1 METMTVLAYDYPV
14 LGAFLTMMFFFVWI
28 IWLFLLFRVV
38 IDVFRSDDMGG
49 FAKVLWLVFVIFLPY
64 LGVFVYL
71 IARGHKMTER
81 DIAQAQAQK
90 ASMDEYVRS
99 VAGSGGGVAAEL
111 EKLSALKDQGV
122 LTQAEFDA
130 QKAQLLA

>member
-1 METMTVLAYDYPV
+1 MLAYDYPV

-28 IWLFLLFRVV
+28 VWLFLLFRVV
-38 IDVFRSDDMGG
+38 IDVFRSEDMGG

-99 VAGSGGGVAAEL
+99 VAGSGGVAAEL

>member
-1 METMTVLAYDYPV
+1 MLAYDYPV

-28 IWLFLLFRVV
+28 VWLFLLFRVV
-38 IDVFRSDDMGG
+38 IDVFRSEDLGG

>member
-1 METMTVLAYDYPV
+1 MENVTVLAYTYP
-14 LGAFLTMMFFFVWI
+14 LMGAFWTMLFFFVWV

-38 IDVFRSDDMGG
+38 IDVFRSDDLGG
-49 FAKVLWLVFVIFLPY
+49 FAKVLWLLFVIFLPY

-90 ASMDEYVRS
+90 ASMDDYVRS
-99 VAGSGGGVAAEL
+99 VAGSSGVAGEL
-111 EKLSALKDQGV
+111 EKLADLKERGV
-122 LTQAEFDA
+122 LTQAEFD
-130 QKAQLLA
+130 QKKAQLLA

>member
-1 METMTVLAYDYPV
+1 VLAYDYPV

-28 IWLFLLFRVV
+28 VWLFLLFRVV

-90 ASMDEYVRS
+90 ASMDEYVRT
-99 VAGSGGGVAAEL
+99 VAGSSGGVAAEL
-111 EKLSALKDQGV
+111 EKLAALKDQGV
-122 LTQAEFDA
+122 LTQAEFDQ

>member
-1 METMTVLAYDYPV
+1 MTVLAYDYPI
-14 LGAFLTMMFFFVWI
+14 LGAFLTMMFFFVWV

-38 IDVFRSDDMGG
+38 IDVFRSEDLGG
-49 FAKVLWLVFVIFLPY
+49 FSKFLWLVFVIFLPY

-81 DIAQAQAQK
+81 DIATAEAQK

-99 VAGSGGGVAAEL
+99 VAGSGGGGVASEL
-111 EKLSALKDQGV
+111 ASLAALKDQGV
-122 LTQAEFDA
+122 LTQAEFDQ

>member
-1 METMTVLAYDYPV
+1 
-14 LGAFLTMMFFFVWI
+14 MMFFFVWI

-49 FAKVLWLVFVIFLPY
+49 FTKALWLIFVIFLPY

-99 VAGSGGGVAAEL
+99 VAATSTGGVAAEL
-111 EKLSALKDQGV
+111 EKLAALKDQGV
-122 LTQAEFDA
+122 LTQAEFD
-130 QKAQLLA
+130 QKKAQLLA

>member
-1 METMTVLAYDYPV
+1 VLAYEYPL
-14 LGAFLTMMFFFVWI
+14 LGAFLTMMFFFVWV

-49 FAKVLWLVFVIFLPY
+49 FTKALWLIFVIFLPY

-90 ASMDEYVRS
+90 ASMDDYVRT
-99 VAGSGGGVAAEL
+99 VAGSGGVAAEI
-111 EKLSALKDQGV
+111 EKLADLKERGV
-122 LTQAEFDA
+122 LTQAEFD
-130 QKAQLLA
+130 QKKAQLLA